1 MKMPEI
7 IYKFENQNLLSYED
21 NLNIKGDLPFAA

>member
-7 IYKFENQNLLSYED
+7 IYKFENQNLLPYED
-21 NLNIKGDLPFAA
+21 NLNIKGDLPFSA